1 MWSQPSRRFSQP
13 KKGTGSSQRLWMKAR
28 RSVAHM
34 EKQPR
39 PKLVGVWKACPY
51 CQGKQ
56 RCLFCGD
63 AGGYYVARL
72 VEVGNDDDV
81 RSAVA
86 RGLLSSG
93 GFRAAQIELER

>member
-13 KKGTGSSQRLWMKAR
+13 KKGTGSSKRLGMKAR
-28 RSVAHM
+28 RSVPHM

-51 CQGKQ
+51 CQGKH

-72 VEVGNDDDV
+72 VEVANDDDIRYV
-81 RSAVA
+81 VPQ
-86 RGLLSSG
+86 GLLSSG
-93 GFRAAQIELER
+93 DFRAAQIELER